1 MRWILSYWW
10 ITLILG
16 IVVII
21 VIPSLCE
28 ISDHQI
34 TRVFYDRD
42 ALNESV
48 ERYRSQNGIYPS
60 ELALGSPIGND
71 P

>member
-1 MRWILSYWW
+1 MS
-10 ITLILG
+10 
-16 IVVII
+16 
-21 VIPSLCE
+21 
-28 ISDHQI
+28 
-34 TRVFYDRD
+34 
-42 ALNESV
+42 NESV